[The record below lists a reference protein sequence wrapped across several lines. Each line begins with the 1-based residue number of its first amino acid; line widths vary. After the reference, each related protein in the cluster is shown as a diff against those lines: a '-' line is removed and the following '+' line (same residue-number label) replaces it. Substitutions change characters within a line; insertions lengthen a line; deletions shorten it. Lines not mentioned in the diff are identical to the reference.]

1 MKSYYQVSKGG
12 YTLKDCIYR
21 KTTNLISC
29 YRHLEDV
36 IRQIDD
42 KESSGKIGEI
52 EYTKRGK
59 AKYYIKIIDKVA
71 FTNMLP
77 VEYQKAIFEHLVDK
91 AEYKYLEK
99 KYFLSTPAMK
109 KYTQIFVYLVAKEL
123 REEF

>member
-21 KTTNLISC
+21 KTIGIIGC
-29 YRHLEDV
+29 YRHFEDV
-36 IRQIDD
+36 IKQIDE
-42 KESSGKIGEI
+42 KEASGEI
-52 EYTKRGK
+52 DEIDYTKRGK
-59 AKYYIKIIDKVA
+59 AKYYIKIIDKIA
-71 FTNMLP
+71 FTNTLP
-77 VEYQKAIFEHLVDK
+77 GEYQNAVFEHLVDK

-109 KYTQIFVYLVAKEL
+109 KYTQIFVYFVAKEL